1 MDSLVSQGINL
12 AVYGM
17 GTVFLFLTLLIFAT
31 GLMSYLVTR
40 FSAEKSDADASN
52 DLDLPPAEPNQH
64 TIAIIT
70 AALREHRR
78 ISAERRS

>member
-1 MDSLVSQGINL
+1 MDSLISQGINL
-12 AVYGM
+12 AIFGM

-40 FSAEKSDADASN
+40 FSAEKPDSDVSN
-52 DLDLPPAEPNQH
+52 DLDLPPAKPNQL

-78 ISAERRS
+78 ISADRRS